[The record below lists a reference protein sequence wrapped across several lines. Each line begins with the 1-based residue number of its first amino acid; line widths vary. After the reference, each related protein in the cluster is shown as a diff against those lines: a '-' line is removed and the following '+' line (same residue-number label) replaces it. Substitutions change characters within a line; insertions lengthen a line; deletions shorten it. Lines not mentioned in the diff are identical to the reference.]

1 MTLYS
6 RHCSSSIKCPKHGSA
21 IHLRVLDR
29 TESPQVAEHDDHS
42 VQSDHD
48 SKTIVNLLFFFN
60 DIIHIPQIIFFL
72 W

>member
-6 RHCSSSIKCPKHGSA
+6 RHCSSSIKCPKHASA
-21 IHLRVLDR
+21 KHLRVLDR

-48 SKTIVNLLFFFN
+48 SKTIVNLFFFN
-60 DIIHIPQIIFFL
+60 DIVHIPQIIFFL